1 MKTSIG
7 PRTLLYPTPALIV
20 GTYDKIMKPNGMTA
34 AWTGICCSKPPC
46 VYVSLRKATYT
57 YGNIVERKAYTL
69 SIPSEEM
76 VETVDYLG
84 MASGREEDKFA
95 AAGLTPVRGDHVE
108 APYVAECP
116 VVLECRLVET
126 VELGL
131 HTQFVGEVLD
141 VKAEEDMLGED
152 GVPDMARVKPLIFA
166 PESRGYYKLGD
177 YLGRAFS
184 VGKRLR

>member
-7 PRTLLYPTPALIV
+7 PRTLIYPTPALIV
-20 GTYDKIMKPNGMTA
+20 GTYDKVMKPNGMTA

-46 VYVSLRKATYT
+46 VYVSLRKATYSH
-57 YGNIVERKAYTL
+57 GNIVERKAYTL

-76 VETVDYLG
+76 VEKVDYLG

-95 AAGLTPVRGDHVE
+95 AVGLTPVRGEHVE

-131 HTQFVGEVLD
+131 HTQFVGEVVD
-141 VKAEEDMLGED
+141 VKADEDLLGED
-152 GVPDMARVKPLIFA
+152 GVPDMARVKPLVFA

>member
-76 VETVDYLG
+76 VEKVDYLG

-95 AAGLTPVRGDHVE
+95 AAGLTPVRGEHVE

-126 VELGL
+126 LELGL

-141 VKAEEDMLGED
+141 VKAEEDVLGED

-166 PESRGYYKLGD
+166 PESRGYYRLGD

-184 VGKRLR
+184 VGKRQR

>member
-76 VETVDYLG
+76 VEKVDYLG

-95 AAGLTPVRGDHVE
+95 AAGLTPVRGEHVE

-126 VELGL
+126 LELGL

-141 VKAEEDMLGED
+141 VKAEEDVLGED
-152 GVPDMARVKPLIFA
+152 GVPDMARVKPLVFA
-166 PESRGYYKLGD
+166 PESRGYYRLGD

-184 VGKRLR
+184 VGKRQR